1 MAFVLDCSVTLPWF
15 LEDERTEFTDSL
27 LFSVKTT
34 EYWVPA
40 IWCLEFPNALLVAER
55 RKRIDRGRRLE
66 ALDQV
71 ARLLVRVDNEPIVM
85 KAVSGIAERHDL
97 STYDA
102 AYLELAVRLSAGLIT
117 LDRIT
122 LDRTLAQA
130 ASLEGIAV
138 QAPGRLAA
146 SQARKRYAA
155 RAA

>member
-117 LDRIT
+117 LDR
-122 LDRTLAQA
+122 TLAQA

-146 SQARKRYAA
+146 SQARKRYGA

>member
-55 RKRIDRGRRLE
+55 RKRIERGRRLE

-117 LDRIT
+117 LDR
-122 LDRTLAQA
+122 TLAQA

-138 QAPGRLAA
+138 QAPGRSTA

>member
-117 LDRIT
+117 LDR
-122 LDRTLAQA
+122 TLAQA

-138 QAPGRLAA
+138 QAPARSTA

>member
-1 MAFVLDCSVTLPWF
+1 MGFVLDCSATLPWF
-15 LEDERTEFTDSL
+15 LEDERTGFTDAL

-55 RKRIDRGRRLE
+55 RKRIDRARRLE

-71 ARLLVRVDNEPIVM
+71 ARLLMRVDNEPTPM
-85 KAVSGIAERHDL
+85 KAVSAIAERHDL

-102 AYLELAVRLSAGLIT
+102 AYLELAVRLGFGLV
-117 LDRIT
+117 T

-130 ASLEGIAV
+130 AGLEGIAV
-138 QAPGRLAA
+138 QAPGRSTA

-155 RAA
+155 RVA

>member
-117 LDRIT
+117 LDR
-122 LDRTLAQA
+122 TLAQA

-138 QAPGRLAA
+138 QAPGRSTA
-146 SQARKRYAA
+146 SPARKRYAA